1 MSRELLDISHVSNN
15 GPSLRIS
22 LSVKVKDT
30 LGIGPNDIIAFYYE
44 EGKITIEKM
53 K

>member
-1 MSRELLDISHVSNN
+1 MSRELLDISHVSKS
-15 GPSLRIS
+15 GSSLRIS
-22 LSVKVKDT
+22 LPVKVKDA

-44 EGKITIEKM
+44 DGKIIIEKM